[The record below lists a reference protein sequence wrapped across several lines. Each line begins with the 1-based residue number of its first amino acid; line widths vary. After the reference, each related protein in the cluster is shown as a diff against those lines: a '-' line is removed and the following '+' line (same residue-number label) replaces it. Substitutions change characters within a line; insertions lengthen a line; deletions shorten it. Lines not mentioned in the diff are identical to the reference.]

1 MSCSRVRACGTAVT
15 VSPEYRRLGLAVKM
29 MDELEYTSDKKY
41 NGYFVDLFVRKSNVV
56 AVGL

>member
-1 MSCSRVRACGTAVT
+1 M
-15 VSPEYRRLGLAVKM
+15 SPEYRRLGLAVKM